1 MFCVC
6 KARCSDGTVL
16 SLGTLLSVSPLCSP
30 DCSLHAIER
39 GGGLNFHINSSIKN
53 QQGEGREV
61 KVALW
66 WLQKREEDRNVLF
79 SDACSAV
86 TKETCRLLHVGETTS
101 ALGDGG
107 GKISRRSAD

>member
-1 MFCVC
+1 M
-6 KARCSDGTVL
+6 
-16 SLGTLLSVSPLCSP
+16 
-30 DCSLHAIER
+30 
-39 GGGLNFHINSSIKN
+39 
-53 QQGEGREV
+53 

-66 WLQKREEDRNVLF
+66 WLQKREEDRNVIS

-86 TKETCRLLHVGETTS
+86 TKETCHLLHVGETTS